1 MERKIS
7 PPIISLPIQECG
19 EDDDKDQPT
28 IGSEPSTD
36 GNPSFQINSS
46 RSSFGDTTA
55 FVPPG
60 YVPSLVTPNCTPK
73 LHPSP
78 ARSPSKTSTTP
89 GASSSTYQNANKEGS
104 IQYLQVRST
113 Y

>member
-7 PPIISLPIQECG
+7 PPIIALPIQECG
-19 EDDDKDQPT
+19 ENDDKEQT
-28 IGSEPSTD
+28 AIGSELSTN

-60 YVPSLVTPNCTPK
+60 YVPSLVTPSSTPK

-78 ARSPSKTSTTP
+78 ARSPSKTSTIPDT
-89 GASSSTYQNANKEGS
+89 SSSTYQNVHKEGS
-104 IQYLQVRST
+104 IQYLQVRSL